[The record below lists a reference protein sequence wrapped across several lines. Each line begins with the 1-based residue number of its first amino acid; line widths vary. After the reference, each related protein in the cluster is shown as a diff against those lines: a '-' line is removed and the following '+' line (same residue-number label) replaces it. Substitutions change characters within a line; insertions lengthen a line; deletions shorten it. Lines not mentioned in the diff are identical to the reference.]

1 MPDLR
6 NITEGDLPRVHEIN
20 QANTPEV
27 GEVTMERL
35 SWLVDQSAI
44 AIVGAIDDE
53 IAGFC
58 LVLAP
63 GSSYE
68 SVNYRWFGVHY
79 PLAMYLDRVAVDE
92 RFWRRG
98 VGSALYTEVEAQVAG
113 RHDRRELALE
123 INVEPPNPRSM
134 AFHAGRGFAE
144 VGRQDT
150 DYGATVSLQIKDV
163 LNATGR

>member
-1 MPDLR
+1 MPELRTITTDDL
-6 NITEGDLPRVHEIN
+6 LRVHEIN

-27 GEVTMERL
+27 GDVTIERL
-35 SWLVDQSAI
+35 RWLVDQSAI
-44 AIVGAIDDE
+44 GLVATIDDE

-58 LVLAP
+58 VVLAP

-68 SVNYRWFGVHY
+68 SVNYRWFATHH
-79 PLAMYLDRVAVDE
+79 PHATYLDRVAVDK

-98 VGSALYTEVEAQVAG
+98 VGSALYGEVEAQVASRPG
-113 RHDRRELALE
+113 THELALE

-134 AFHAGRGFAE
+134 AFHAARGFAE

-150 DYGATVSLQIKDV
+150 NYGVTVSLQIKV
-163 LNATGR
+163 C

>member
-1 MPDLR
+1 MPNLR
-6 NITEGDLPRVHEIN
+6 TITRDDLPRVHDIN

-27 GEVTMERL
+27 GDVPIERL
-35 SWLVDQSAI
+35 SWLIDQSAI
-44 AIVGAIDDE
+44 ALVATDDHE

-58 LVLAP
+58 IVLAP

-68 SVNYRWFGVHY
+68 SVNYRWFAAHH
-79 PLAMYLDRVAVDE
+79 PHAMYLDRVAVDE

-98 VGSALYTEVEAQVAG
+98 IGSALYGEVEAQVASRPG
-113 RHDRRELALE
+113 SHELALE

-134 AFHAGRGFAE
+134 AFHAARGFAE

-150 DYGATVSLQIKDV
+150 NYGATVSLQIKV
-163 LNATGR
+163 C